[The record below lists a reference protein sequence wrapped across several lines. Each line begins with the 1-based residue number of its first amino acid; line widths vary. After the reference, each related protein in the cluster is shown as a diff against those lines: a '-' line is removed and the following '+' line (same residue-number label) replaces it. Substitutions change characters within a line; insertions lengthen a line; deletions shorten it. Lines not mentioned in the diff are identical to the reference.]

1 MNDELALRLKAQYGA
16 VSTADALACGHT
28 WLDLSRLVARGE
40 LVRVRTGAYVDAP
53 LHAAASPGERLA
65 LRATAVCRSLG
76 MRYAVSHAAAVALAG
91 LPVLGAST
99 GTVHLTRL
107 TPGKTRSSAGK
118 SRASAG
124 VAMHPVLPARAIGTV
139 RGVPVVLPAFAVL
152 QLAALRGLEAGVVA
166 ADAAVNR
173 RLVRAEDLRAA
184 LEQARLGPGA
194 GAARAVLTLVDGRSE
209 SVGESRTRVLLRAV
223 GLPPPQLQAEIRD
236 PQGRLVG
243 RVDFLF
249 RAERTVVEFD
259 GLVKYGEDTARQ
271 ALIAE
276 KRREDRLRALGLEV
290 VRLTWRDLEDPA
302 GCLALVRGAFARA
315 RRVG

>member
-1 MNDELALRLKAQYGA
+1 
-16 VSTADALACGHT
+16 
-28 WLDLSRLVARGE
+28 
-40 LVRVRTGAYVDAP
+40 
-53 LHAAASPGERLA
+53 
-65 LRATAVCRSLG
+65 VCRSLG
-76 MRYAVSHAAAVALAG
+76 RRYAVSHAAAVALAG
-91 LPVLGAST
+91 LPVLGA
-99 GTVHLTRL
+99 GNGAVHLTRL
-107 TPGKTRSSAGK
+107 TPGKTRSSAG
-118 SRASAG
+118 
-124 VAMHPVLPARAIGTV
+124 VAMHPALPARAIGTV
-139 RGVPVVLPAFAVL
+139 RGVPVVQPAFAVL
-152 QLAALRGLEAGVVA
+152 QLAALCGLEAGVVA

-173 RLVRAEDLRAA
+173 RLLRRQDLWAA
-184 LEQARLGPGA
+184 FEQARLGPGV
-194 GAARAVLTLVDGRSE
+194 GAARAVLHLVDGRSE

-236 PQGRLVG
+236 RQGGLVG

-302 GCLALVRGAFARA
+302 GCLTLVRGAFARA